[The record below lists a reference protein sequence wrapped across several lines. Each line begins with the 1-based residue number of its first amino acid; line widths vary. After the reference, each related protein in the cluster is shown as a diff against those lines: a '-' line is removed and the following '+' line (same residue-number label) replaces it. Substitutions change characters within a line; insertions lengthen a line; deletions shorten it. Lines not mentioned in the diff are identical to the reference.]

1 MNLEQSKT
9 SQNQNKNQALDDLD
23 FDFKPITSGLGF
35 NHHKPTEPKSII
47 TERSFTGGQYQT
59 IPSPKKEVNVYKNDL
74 SMFYGQASV
83 TEDQP
88 LIVEEKVVE
97 EKYYQVASKGQRVM
111 AYFIDLL
118 FLLSLLS
125 GVLIVMAKTVDLNL
139 VEAWTNYPHEITPL
153 FVTLFCGFYLI
164 YFSIFEKTGSTLGK
178 SIFGLRVS
186 NMDFKSLPFTSLIL
200 RSVIT
205 LFNFISLGMFS
216 YFDLQNK
223 ITSSKVIKV
232 K

>member
-1 MNLEQSKT
+1 MNLEQSKNNKNN
-9 SQNQNKNQALDDLD
+9 QNQIIDDLD

-35 NHHKPTEPKSII
+35 NHQKSTEPKSFI

-59 IPSPKKEVNVYKNDL
+59 IPVPKKEVNVYKNDL
-74 SMFYGQASV
+74 SIFYGQNSV
-83 TEDQP
+83 A
-88 LIVEEKVVE
+88 EEQSLMPEVKSVVE
-97 EKYYQVASKGQRVM
+97 KSYSLAGKGQRVM
-111 AYFIDLL
+111 AYFIDLC
-118 FLLSLLS
+118 FLLLLLS

-139 VEAWTNYPHEITPL
+139 VEAWSNYPHEITPL
-153 FVTLFCGFYLI
+153 FVTLFCGFYLM

-178 SIFGLRVS
+178 SLFGLRVS
-186 NMDFKSLPFTSLIL
+186 DMEFKSLSFSSLIL
-200 RSVIT
+200 RTVIT

-223 ITSSKVIKV
+223 KTSSKVIKV